1 MKKSLAMYHHA
12 VDVVL
17 ELQQPERAEAS
28 TYAPATTMRA
38 RLVSPLARKHK
49 LPEATWEL
57 QRNTGLYVWHLLTGP
72 GLPVADFERVFLR
85 PAAPAASSASA
96 SYAQR
101 ACDGQKRLVRA
112 LQSAL
117 DVRSWK
123 FSGVPPESWGAR
135 GFVRLRDAEAL
146 AQRDRVV
153 RFLSGAPSA
162 ALQSLK
168 LHAYQL
174 DGVAFVLALMAM
186 ECRGSVVAD
195 EMGLGKTLQALVV
208 MSCLVH
214 TSPSLKVLVV
224 CPGYLRAN
232 WVAEAQKWGV
242 FNAEPQLMK
251 KLADRPVVSGAGSG
265 LGATF
270 VLSSYEWVTSVM
282 ELKNR
287 RGGGE
292 CLRGFDLVVFDEA
305 HLLKKQ
311 GARPQDCSLRNRA
324 AQKLVPMVGHT
335 MFLTG
340 TPCPNATKEIFSLL
354 KLTDSLSMN
363 YPEFAFRYCKRYF
376 NAMFTGW
383 DDRGASAT
391 WEFQGLLRNRMV
403 RRLARDHLDLPD
415 EVDVFVQLET
425 PTTRE
430 MSKLNR
436 ERERLKKKLASSSLS
451 DREREKTADS
461 LKHNRTMQLVAAG
474 RAKTGALKQYFR
486 QYVQDYPD
494 GAPFLVF
501 AYHQEVFDCLQ
512 ELFEAL
518 GVTFGC
524 VNGRVPKTE
533 VEEIFKQFYA
543 GGLRVLVL
551 SLAMTAGLN
560 LQLADTAFFAEVRW
574 SPGDLRQAQTR
585 ICRQGTQHDRVKYVW
600 LFGAPIDREVY
611 EGCLRKEKTLSKA
624 LKRKRK
630 N

>member
-1 MKKSLAMYHHA
+1 M
-12 VDVVL
+12 
-17 ELQQPERAEAS
+17 
-28 TYAPATTMRA
+28 
-38 RLVSPLARKHK
+38 
-49 LPEATWEL
+49 
-57 QRNTGLYVWHLLTGP
+57 GLYVWHLLTGP
-72 GLPVADFERVFLR
+72 GLPLQDFEREFVR
-85 PAAPAASSASA
+85 DGDGA
-96 SYAQR
+96 SYALR
-101 ACDGQKRLVRA
+101 ACVGQDELVSA

-117 DVRSWK
+117 EVRSWK
-123 FSGVPPESWGAR
+123 FSGVPPERWGAR
-135 GFVRLRDAEAL
+135 EFARRRDAEAA
-146 AQRDRVV
+146 AQRERVV
-153 RFLSGAPSA
+153 TFLRNAPSA
-162 ALQSLK
+162 SLRGLK

-186 ECRGSVVAD
+186 GCRGSVVAD

-208 MSCLVH
+208 MSCLVR
-214 TSPSLKVLVV
+214 TTPTLKVLVV
-224 CPGYLRAN
+224 CPGYLRQN

-242 FNAEPQLMK
+242 FDAEPQLMK
-251 KLADRPVVSGAGSG
+251 KLVDRPVVSGTC
-265 LGATF
+265 ATF

-282 ELKNR
+282 RVKNR
-287 RGGGE
+287 NAGGE
-292 CLRGFDLVVFDEA
+292 SLEGFDLVVFDEA

-324 AQKLVPMVGHT
+324 AQKLVSKVGHT

-340 TPCPNATKEIFSLL
+340 TPCPNATKELFSLL
-354 KLTDSLSMN
+354 RLTGSLGMP

-391 WEFQGLLRNRMV
+391 HELQSLQTRVV
-403 RRLARDHLDLPD
+403 RRLAKDHLDLPD

-425 PTTRE
+425 PRTRE

-436 ERERLKKKLASSSLS
+436 EREKLKKKLASSSLT
-451 DREREKTADS
+451 DREREKTAES

-474 RAKTGALKQYFR
+474 RAKCNPLKQYFR
-486 QYVQDYPD
+486 QYLQDYPE

-501 AYHQEVFDCLQ
+501 AYHQEVFDALR
-512 ELFEAL
+512 ELFDSL
-518 GVTFGC
+518 GVAFGC

-533 VEEIFKQFYA
+533 VDEIFGRFYE

-611 EGCLRKEKTLSKA
+611 EGCLKKENTLRRA
-624 LKRKRK
+624 LKRKR